1 VDGDLRLPESAAIMG
16 YLCDKFS
23 LPDAWHPSSSSSSTG
38 QLAVQQ
44 QQRRAVYESAV
55 HWQHLNMRLG
65 CMKLVFHTVIGERG
79 SGIAQCALPSTTQRS
94 GTLHAAGLLEAGV
107 PHCGR

>member
-1 VDGDLRLPESAAIMG
+1 VPFLVDGDLRLPESAAIMA
-16 YLCDKFS
+16 YLCDKFN
-23 LPDAWHPSSSSSSTG
+23 LPEAWHPSSSSSSS

-65 CMKLVFHTVIGERG
+65 CMKLVFHTVIGE
-79 SGIAQCALPSTTQRS
+79 SSSTVS
-94 GTLHAAGLLEAGV
+94 LHAQLGTCAPKHASA
-107 PHCGR
+107 